1 LEEEENMPVYDRTNV
16 PTAVSRGEL
25 DPELR
30 AWLPTGPVLGADI
43 DIAQG
48 RRDHRQLGVGPWP
61 AIGSVGTLVLPGPHG
76 SIAVRRH
83 VPTEATSQP
92 SGALIY
98 IHGGG
103 FTYGTL
109 DEFEVPMR
117 LIAEQAG
124 IRTYVVEYQLAPE
137 AKYPTQLDEIEYVVR
152 WLFDHAADEGVD
164 PAKIAL
170 GGDSAG
176 GNMTCVLALEL
187 RDTAGPRLAL
197 QVPLFPGGRL
207 PGRHPRRPARTGPG
221 FTSRATAS
229 SQWSGTWSPMPTTS
243 GTRTSRR

>member
-1 LEEEENMPVYDRTNV
+1 M
-16 PTAVSRGEL
+16 
-25 DPELR
+25 
-30 AWLPTGPVLGADI
+30 PTGPVLGADI

-61 AIGSVGTLVLPGPHG
+61 AIGSVDTLVLPGPHG
-76 SIAVRRH
+76 SLAVRRH

-98 IHGGG
+98 IQGGG

-176 GNMTCVLALEL
+176 REHDM
-187 RDTAGPRLAL
+187 R
-197 QVPLFPGGRL
+197 
-207 PGRHPRRPARTGPG
+207 AR
-221 FTSRATAS
+221 A
-229 SQWSGTWSPMPTTS
+229 
-243 GTRTSRR
+243 